1 MYFFRIYKAL
11 CEQCPRHNIGKY
23 VCTCSKY
30 FFSPSVCCSQGKVVF
45 QQFEVK
51 SCVKNELSVV
61 LVQDLLEY
69 VLAKFKILYEEKTQV
84 VDEKTAETGT
94 GKGESGRLQLFEREL
109 SVTQQDIFYRKLNN
123 DESPLE
129 LFMLWK
135 INQERKTLLLTD
147 HDPNIRKYGKCSD
160 EGPNHLHNILL

>member
-1 MYFFRIYKAL
+1 M
-11 CEQCPRHNIGKY
+11 
-23 VCTCSKY
+23 
-30 FFSPSVCCSQGKVVF
+30 
-45 QQFEVK
+45 
-51 SCVKNELSVV
+51 
-61 LVQDLLEY
+61 
-69 VLAKFKILYEEKTQV
+69 YEEKTQV
-84 VDEKTAETGT
+84 VDEKTATSAETGT
-94 GKGESGRLQLFEREL
+94 GKVESGRLQLFEREL

-160 EGPNHLHNILL
+160 EGPNHLHNTSVMTYLRFKGKETLFP

>member
-1 MYFFRIYKAL
+1 M
-11 CEQCPRHNIGKY
+11 G
-23 VCTCSKY
+23 
-30 FFSPSVCCSQGKVVF
+30 
-45 QQFEVK
+45 
-51 SCVKNELSVV
+51 
-61 LVQDLLEY
+61 
-69 VLAKFKILYEEKTQV
+69 
-84 VDEKTAETGT
+84 ETGT
-94 GKGESGRLQLFEREL
+94 GKVESGRLQLFEREL

-160 EGPNHLHNILL
+160 EDLERRLLSLNNDEDQHVAQIEDNYANAKKIIEQLLLEKSSEEE

>member
-1 MYFFRIYKAL
+1 M
-11 CEQCPRHNIGKY
+11 
-23 VCTCSKY
+23 
-30 FFSPSVCCSQGKVVF
+30 
-45 QQFEVK
+45 
-51 SCVKNELSVV
+51 
-61 LVQDLLEY
+61 
-69 VLAKFKILYEEKTQV
+69 YEEKTQV

-160 EGPNHLHNILL
+160 EGPNHLHNTSVMTYLRFKGKEALFP

>member
-1 MYFFRIYKAL
+1 ML
-11 CEQCPRHNIGKY
+11 CRY
-23 VCTCSKY
+23 VW
-30 FFSPSVCCSQGKVVF
+30 VCSQGKVVF

-51 SCVKNELSVV
+51 SCVKKELSVV

-84 VDEKTAETGT
+84 VDEKTAAETGT

-109 SVTQQDIFYRKLNN
+109 SVTQQDIFYRKLNT

-160 EGPNHLHNILL
+160 EGPNHLHNILLWWHKYLQFKGKETLFPWRKCSI